1 MVIVNA
7 IHKLSDWL
15 FEICAVLCTITL
27 SSMVVITGAQIL
39 GRVYFTPLVWSEE
52 LARYLLVWS
61 TFLGASCVYKKM
73 GHINVT
79 VIRELFPP
87 VVCKTLEVTV
97 HLLCGAFF
105 AMAVFYGIK
114 YMNLQSQQLSA
125 AMSIPMRYIY
135 IIIPVGCSIM
145 LLHAVD
151 LLLRM
156 IPAPKAQPAPGGG
169 Q

>member
-15 FEICAVLCTITL
+15 FEICAVLCTICLTA
-27 SSMVVITGAQIL
+27 MVAATGAQIL
-39 GRVYFTPLVWSEE
+39 GREYFTPLIWTEE
-52 LARYLLVWS
+52 LTRYLLVWS

-87 VVCKTLEVTV
+87 AVRKTLEIAV
-97 HLLCGAFF
+97 HILCGAFF
-105 AMAVFYGIK
+105 VMAALYGVK
-114 YMNLQSQQLSA
+114 YMSLQSQQLSA
-125 AMSIPMRYIY
+125 AMRIPMPYIY

-145 LLHAVD
+145 ILHTVD
-151 LLLRM
+151 LLLRL
-156 IPAPKAQPAPGGG
+156 ILPANIQPAPGGG